1 MQFYGVKHYFKNIYD
16 TKSPC
21 SIETQVLQDS
31 SGSMFPY
38 LPGTVLQKLDK
49 QICLIYNMYKLF
61 SNAIGWKYVYTPL
74 LSTGILGR
82 YFYLLGNFGSFES
95 ILQPFYIFLCSAM
108 KFKCYPFLFVSHSIL
123 LSFHA
128 WVWFEIDLT
137 SSAELWPLDFYFI
150 LRGDFPFDYSYVITI

>member
-1 MQFYGVKHYFKNIYD
+1 MWTNWKCTIVKMQFYGVKHYFKNIYN

-95 ILQPFYIFLCSAM
+95 IQQPFYIFLCLAM

-123 LSFHA
+123 LSFHGSDMRSI
-128 WVWFEIDLT
+128 WL
-137 SSAELWPLDFYFI
+137 LQQ
-150 LRGDFPFDYSYVITI
+150 SYDP